1 MPLGHVTMDYTLTH
15 LIDSLQ
21 STLKILK
28 DEANAQ
34 LLADLHDHNKL
45 PRKKLVGL
53 ASQAIDL
60 LNETEQLLEPG
71 SLVLADHFL
80 GRVLPQ
86 VHHGRLLTTAF

>member
-1 MPLGHVTMDYTLTH
+1 MDYTLIH

-21 STLKILK
+21 SALKILK
-28 DEANAQ
+28 GDANAQ

-45 PRKKLVGL
+45 PSKKLVGL

-80 GRVLPQ
+80 GTVLPQ